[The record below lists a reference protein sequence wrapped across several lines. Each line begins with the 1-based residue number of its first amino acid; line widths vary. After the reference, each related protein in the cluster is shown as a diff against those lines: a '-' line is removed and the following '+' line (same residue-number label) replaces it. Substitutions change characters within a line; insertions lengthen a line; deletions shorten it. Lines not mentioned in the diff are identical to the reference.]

1 VSAQVVDPAL
11 PDRPFR
17 LRADQLNFAYRHSRL
32 QAEQLIVLSARW
44 QLEPGQ
50 DPRAVS
56 ARTSANLHRRTTSQP
71 YQLPSCGSV
80 FRNPEP
86 QKAGQLIESLGL
98 KGLQIGGAAVS
109 ELHANFIVNLGD
121 ATAADIEALNQRA
134 VRGDDLLDIS
144 AFSCATYARIASR
157 YALTAC
163 GSSVGDGYGPKVVAR
178 EARTVDSLRGAHV
191 AIPGQGTTAFMVTSM
206 LLGPGSFRATV
217 VPFKEIPARV
227 AAGEFDAGVVIHEGQ
242 LTFAEEGLVLVEDL
256 GRWWLSQTGLPLPL
270 GANGVLRSLDE
281 RHGPGTMQEVAL
293 LLEQSVRY
301 ALDHRA
307 ESVRY
312 ALAFADGMSE
322 ELADR
327 FIGMYVNAWT
337 LDYGPTGRLAVRTLL
352 DRAADAG
359 LLPRVEAPEFV
370 AGGAR

>member
-1 VSAQVVDPAL
+1 MRIDQSTKLAATT
-11 PDRPFR
+11 F
-17 LRADQLNFAYRHSRL
+17 LRA
-32 QAEQLIVLSARW
+32 
-44 QLEPGQ
+44 
-50 DPRAVS
+50 
-56 ARTSANLHRRTTSQP
+56 
-71 YQLPSCGSV
+71 
-80 FRNPEP
+80 
-86 QKAGQLIESLGL
+86 
-98 KGLQIGGAAVS
+98 
-109 ELHANFIVNLGD
+109 
-121 ATAADIEALNQRA
+121 
-134 VRGDDLLDIS
+134 
-144 AFSCATYARIASR
+144 
-157 YALTAC
+157 
-163 GSSVGDGYGPKVVAR
+163 
-178 EARTVDSLRGAHV
+178 
-191 AIPGQGTTAFMVTSM
+191 
-206 LLGPGSFRATV
+206 
-217 VPFKEIPARV
+217 
-227 AAGEFDAGVVIHEGQ
+227 
-242 LTFAEEGLVLVEDL
+242 
-256 GRWWLSQTGLPLPL
+256 
-270 GANGVLRSLDE
+270 LDE

>member
-1 VSAQVVDPAL
+1 MDTRPVLRLGHSPDPDDAFMWWPL
-11 PDRPFR
+11 LELDGAAPRV
-17 LRADQLNFAYRHSRL
+17 A
-32 QAEQLIVLSARW
+32 SARFRF
-44 QLEPGQ
+44 Q
-50 DPRAVS
+50 AV
-56 ARTSANLHRRTTSQP
+56 P
-71 YQLPSCGSV
+71 
-80 FRNPEP
+80 
-86 QKAGQLIESLGL
+86 
-98 KGLQIGGAAVS
+98 
-109 ELHANFIVNLGD
+109 
-121 ATAADIEALNQRA
+121 ADIEALNQRA
-134 VRGDDLLDIS
+134 VRGEDLLDIS

-256 GRWWLSQTGLPLPL
+256 GRWWHSQTGLPLPL
-270 GANGVLRSLDE
+270 GANGVLRALDE